1 MAGDVSSQ
9 RGHGIETESMFL
21 VDPRENE
28 PIKMPILFF
37 WGIKCPRPLFEK
49 KYFFSGHVWLF
60 LPGSNKQ

>member
-1 MAGDVSSQ
+1 MAGVVSLQ

-28 PIKMPILFF
+28 PSKMPILFF
-37 WGIKCPRPLFEK
+37 GEINAQGRSLKK

-60 LPGSNKQ
+60 LHGS

>member
-1 MAGDVSSQ
+1 MAGVVSLQ

-28 PIKMPILFF
+28 PSKMPILFF
-37 WGIKCPRPLFEK
+37 GELNAKWPLFEK
-49 KYFFSGHVWLF
+49 KYFFSGPVWLF